1 MRKLLIYE
9 LNEIPQKLL
18 EEYILFRP
26 NSTLSYIYKKGVFKK
41 TITSDIG
48 ELHPWST
55 WPTFYRGVD
64 NTKHCLKFI
73 NQDKSFADKK
83 YPAVWDL
90 LYRKKISIGIFG
102 SLQSYPPPKRNK
114 YVKFYLPD
122 TFSPD
127 SKSIPRELEIFQKFN
142 LSVVNNNNAI
152 SRNIK
157 ATEIKNFYKCLKNK
171 LISLSTIFKVFSQ
184 VFKEIFF
191 KKYKIRR
198 SLLQPIIG
206 FDSYMNHL
214 KKNKPHFTTFFTNHL
229 AGMMH
234 RYWYDYFPKDFH
246 EAPRK
251 RSNFKKNSIIKA
263 LEIADNQIK
272 TLLEFAKRNDY
283 DLWIASSMGQ
293 DFIKR
298 EKYIKE
304 LFLKKPNKLLQCLG
318 LDETNYNFLPAM
330 YPDIN
335 IKCQNQNSIKKI
347 INKIENL
354 IDSDNNQI
362 LKLRYEPEGKRINL
376 IINSSKSLVNC
387 DYLFYKTRKFSL
399 KELGLELF
407 NRDQGTGYHIPEGIL
422 LAYGKN
428 SKKLFEKYKILDT
441 KLFAPLILSFF
452 NLGKEEYMK
461 DI

>member
-1 MRKLLIYE
+1 MKKLLIYE

-18 EEYILFRP
+18 EDYILFKP
-26 NSTLSYIYKKGVFKK
+26 NSSLSYIYKKGVFKK
-41 TITSDIG
+41 TVSSDIG

-73 NQDKSFADKK
+73 NQDKTFADKK
-83 YPAVWDL
+83 FPPVWDL
-90 LYRKKISIGIFG
+90 LYRNKVSIGIFG
-102 SLQSYPPPKRNK
+102 SLQSYPPPKKNK
-114 YVKFYLPD
+114 YIKFYLPD

-127 SKSIPRELEIFQKFN
+127 AKSIPRDLEIFQEFN
-142 LSVVNNNNAI
+142 LSVVKNNNAI

-157 ATEIKNFYKCLKNK
+157 AKEVKNFLKCLTNK
-171 LISLSTIFKVFSQ
+171 SISLQTLVKIFSQ
-184 VFKEIFF
+184 IIKEILF

-206 FDSYMNHL
+206 FDSYICHL
-214 KKNKPHFTTFFTNHL
+214 ERNKPNFSTFFTNHL

-234 RYWYDYFPKDFH
+234 RYWYDYFPEDFDD
-246 EAPRK
+246 APRK
-251 RSNFKKNSIIKA
+251 RSIFKKNSILRA

-272 TLLEFAKRNDY
+272 TLLEFAQKNDY

-293 DFIKR
+293 NFIKR

-304 LFLKKPNKLLQCLG
+304 LFLKNPEKFLKCLG
-318 LDETNYNFLPAM
+318 LDVSSYKFLPAM

-335 IKCQNQNSIKKI
+335 IECQNQTSIKEI
-347 INKIENL
+347 INKIEIL
-354 IDSDNNQI
+354 VDSNKKQI
-362 LKLRYEPEGKRINL
+362 LKLRYKPEGNKINL
-376 IINSSKSLVNC
+376 IINSSNSLINS
-387 DYLFYKTRKFSL
+387 DYLFFKERKFNL
-399 KELGLELF
+399 RELGLELF

-422 LAYGKN
+422 LAYGN
-428 SKKLFEKYKILDT
+428 SSKKLFKKYKIVDT

-452 NLGKEEYMK
+452 KLKKKQYME